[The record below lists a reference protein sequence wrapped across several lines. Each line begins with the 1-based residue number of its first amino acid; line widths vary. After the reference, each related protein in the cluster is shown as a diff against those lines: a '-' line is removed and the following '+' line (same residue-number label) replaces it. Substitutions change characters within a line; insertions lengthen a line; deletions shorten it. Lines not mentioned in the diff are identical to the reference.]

1 MSLGIGII
9 ASQRNRLLLDQYTGA
24 AAAYSLRKLRSGY
37 TGSAIRVRRS
47 SDNTEQDIGFT
58 SAGNLDESALTTFV
72 GANNGFVVTW
82 YDQSGNSKNATQ
94 STAGS
99 QPQIVS
105 SGSILTTNSKP
116 CLTFDGTND
125 YLNNTQSSTNLFATN
140 YSVFVVHNVTGG
152 SLRKFI
158 IETTNPSSDVYNPAI
173 EYNGTLPTNIRIWS
187 GSGAAG
193 ISAISTSSTNIFS
206 SNVQRLIT
214 SLKNGTTIQEIFV
227 NNLSEGSSSA
237 LIPANNITGYNIGT
251 YRSANDRWFE
261 GTMQELILYSSYQ
274 SSNRTGISVN
284 INTYFNIY

>member
-9 ASQRNRLLLDQYTGA
+9 ASQRNRLLLDQYAGA

-58 SAGNLDESALTTFV
+58 SAGNLNESALTTFV

-82 YDQSGNSKNATQ
+82 YDQSGNAKNATQ

-152 SLRKFI
+152 GIRKFI
-158 IETTNPSSDVYNPAI
+158 IETTNPSSNIFNPAI
-173 EYNGTLPTNIRIWS
+173 EYNGALPTNIRIWS
-187 GSGAAG
+187 GE
-193 ISAISTSSTNIFS
+193 TSSFVNTTSTNTFS

-227 NNLSEGSSSA
+227 NNLSEGSSRA
-237 LIPANNITGYNIGT
+237 VIPANNITGYNIGT
-251 YRSANDRWFE
+251 YRSADDRWFG

-274 SSNRTGISVN
+274 SSNRTGISFN